1 MDCDEVRDRLLDYR
15 ERQLDLPRRTS
26 LEAHLLVCERC
37 LAELRDLEA
46 LLAAL
51 ATTRVPEPSPVAI
64 PRLRALIAAER
75 GSAGPGRPR
84 WTWGP
89 LAPAAAA
96 LLVVAWAAVW
106 PGLPSPRGS
115 EGQVTRGARAGTEL
129 ERSIASMA
137 LSIDGSSMEAAIGLW
152 QAPLP
157 EREVLD
163 AFVGLPESE
172 VEELLARIRG

>member
-1 MDCDEVRDRLLDYR
+1 VDCDEVRDRLLDYR

-51 ATTRVPEPSPVAI
+51 AGAAVPEPSSVAVQ
-64 PRLRALIAAER
+64 RLRTLIAAER
-75 GSAGPGRPR
+75 GRTGPGRSR
-84 WTWGP
+84 WAWWR
-89 LAPAAAA
+89 LASAATA
-96 LLVVAWAAVW
+96 LLVVAWAAVG
-106 PGLPSPRGS
+106 PGVPRPRGS
-115 EGQVTRGARAGTEL
+115 EGPTEL

-137 LSIDGSSMEAAIGLW
+137 SSVDGSSMEAVLGLW

-163 AFVGLPESE
+163 VFVGLMELPEAE
-172 VEELLARIRG
+172 VEELLARLRG